1 MLRPPRFA
9 YKGKKTG
16 TFGDVGCF
24 SFQGAK
30 IITTNEGG
38 VLITNNKNN
47 RKARLF
53 SYLGRTD
60 RKLLFGLI
68 ILVIDIKCLI

>member
-1 MLRPPRFA
+1 MSDALVFR
-9 YKGKKTG
+9 
-16 TFGDVGCF
+16 
-24 SFQGAK
+24 AK
-30 IITTNEGG
+30 IITNEGG
-38 VLITNNKNN
+38 VLITNNKKTIE
-47 RKARLF
+47 KARLF